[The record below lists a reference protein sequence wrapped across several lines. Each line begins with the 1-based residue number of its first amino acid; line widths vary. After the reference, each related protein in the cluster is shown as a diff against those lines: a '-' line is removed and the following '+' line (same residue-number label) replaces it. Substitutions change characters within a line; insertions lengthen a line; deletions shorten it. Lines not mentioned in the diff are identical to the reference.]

1 MQNLFG
7 VGNFFIEL
15 QPNEKGSEQNEYNK
29 VIKKFVHEDI
39 DDELYEL
46 VID

>member
-1 MQNLFG
+1 
-7 VGNFFIEL
+7 VGDVVLSYNTIT
-15 QPNEKGSEQNEYNK
+15 EQNEYNK
-29 VIKKFVHEDI
+29 VTKKFVHEDI